1 MAELTIPQTSAPK
14 RHPGEIAIDRIWR
27 FFCSV
32 RAAIWE
38 VSVLALMVLIGTL
51 RGSSVPNSIAE
62 LLPVTA
68 PLVDRWYAYD
78 VFRSL
83 PFAGLLALL
92 SVAIAICTINRV
104 PGIWSSIT
112 NPTVLTSRGFI
123 ASADVSASLTPSKG
137 QEDVPARLR
146 THLEARRYRV
156 IEQELNGDTHLY
168 ADKNRFG
175 KLGTFPFHLALIMI
189 LVGGIVGA
197 RYGFRDDEFIVAEG
211 ATERLGHGT
220 SLSVRLEDFQD
231 SYNQLGAP
239 LEYRSDLVLYDG
251 DREVKRQSITVN
263 HPMTY
268 DSVVFYQTSFGPA
281 VSLIVTD
288 PAGTVVYDGTVP
300 LGRYT
305 AKENPDAPAGV
316 LDLPHIG
323 QRLIVVGPDANP
335 GIAPEKDRLKLLS
348 GELHLQLRDTSS
360 ASSTPELTGN
370 VAIGQRATLGDYTVT
385 FVRDRQWTMLQ
396 VASNPGIPIFWAAA
410 FMMIGGLGIVFYFPH
425 RRIRG
430 IVSSSSGPQQIQLA
444 ALAKRDWSAKRSFEQ
459 LIEEMERE
467 LPVAARIVRRD
478 GDERERPTPLASA

>member
-1 MAELTIPQTSAPK
+1 MAELTIPQTMTPK
-14 RHPGEIAIDRIWR
+14 RHPGEIAIDRVWR

-32 RAAIWE
+32 RAAVWE
-38 VSVLALMVLIGTL
+38 VSVLAVMVLIGTL
-51 RGSSVPNSIAE
+51 RGSSVPNTIGE
-62 LLPVTA
+62 LLPFTQ

-78 VFRSL
+78 IFKSL

-92 SVAIAICTINRV
+92 SIAIAVCTINRV

-112 NPTVLTSRGFI
+112 DPTVVTSRGFI
-123 ASADVSASLTPSKG
+123 ASADVSATITPATG
-137 QEDVPARLR
+137 ADDVTGLLR
-146 THLEARRYRV
+146 AHLKARRYRV
-156 IEQELNGDTHLY
+156 VEQELNGDTHLY

-175 KLGTFPFHLALIMI
+175 KLGTFPFHLALIMV

-211 ATERLGHGT
+211 STEQLLNGT

-231 SYNQLGAP
+231 SYNPLGAP
-239 LEYRSDLVLYDG
+239 MEYRSDLVLYDG
-251 DREVKRQSITVN
+251 DEEVKRQSITVN
-263 HPMTY
+263 NPMTY

-288 PAGTVVYDGTVP
+288 LSGTVVYDGTVP

-316 LDLPHIG
+316 LDLPNIG

-335 GIAPEKDRLKLLS
+335 AIDPEKDTLGLLS
-348 GELHLQLRDTSS
+348 GELHLQLRDTTT
-360 ASSTPELTGN
+360 AGTAPAQTGT
-370 VAIGQRATLGDYTVT
+370 VAVGDGATIGGYTVT

-430 IVSSSSGPQQIQLA
+430 IVSSASGPQEIQLA

-459 LIEEMERE
+459 LIEDIDRE
-467 LPVAARIVRRD
+467 LPVTTRITRRD
-478 GDERERPTPLASA
+478 GDARERPAALVSA

>member
-1 MAELTIPQTSAPK
+1 MAELTVPQTMAPK
-14 RHPGEIAIDRIWR
+14 RHPGEVAIDRVWR

-32 RAAIWE
+32 RAAVWE
-38 VSVLALMVLIGTL
+38 VSVLAVMVLVGTL
-51 RGSSVPNSIAE
+51 RGSSVPRNIAD
-62 LLPVTA
+62 LLPFTEPV
-68 PLVDRWYAYD
+68 VDRWYAFD
-78 VFRSL
+78 VFRSV

-92 SVAIAICTINRV
+92 SVAIAVCTINRV
-104 PGIWSSIT
+104 PAIWTSI
-112 NPTVLTSRGFI
+112 NSPTVLTSRGFL
-123 ASADVSASLTPSKG
+123 ASADVSATLMPTKAPVDALE
-137 QEDVPARLR
+137 QLR
-146 THLEARRYRV
+146 AHLKARRYRV
-156 IEQELNGDTHLY
+156 IEQDLNGETHLY
-168 ADKNRFG
+168 ADKNRYG
-175 KLGTFPFHLALIMI
+175 KLGTFPFHLALILI

-211 ATERLGHGT
+211 ATEQLRHGT

-251 DREVKRQSITVN
+251 DREVKRQSVTVN

-288 PAGTVVYDGTVP
+288 AAGTVVYDGTVP

-305 AKENPDAPAGV
+305 AKENPDAPAGL
-316 LDLPHIG
+316 LDLPHVG
-323 QRLIVVGPDANP
+323 QRLVVVGPDANP
-335 GIAPEKDRLKLLS
+335 AIAPEKDRLKLLS
-348 GELHLQLRDTSS
+348 GQLHLQLRGTGS
-360 ASSTPELTGN
+360 ATAAPEVTGT
-370 VAIGQRATLGDYTVT
+370 VEVGRGAALGDYTVT

-430 IVSSSSGPQQIQLA
+430 IASSGPGPRQVQLA
-444 ALAKRDWSAKRSFEQ
+444 ALAKRDWSAKRSFET
-459 LIEEMERE
+459 LIEEIQRD
-467 LPVAARIVRRD
+467 LPLAARVVRRD
-478 GDERERPTPLASA
+478 GEQRDAAFTYESV

>member
-1 MAELTIPQTSAPK
+1 MAELSIPQSMVPK

-32 RAAIWE
+32 RAAVWE
-38 VSVLALMVLIGTL
+38 IAILTLMVLVGTL
-51 RGSSVPNSIAE
+51 RGSSVPNSIQE
-62 LLPVTA
+62 LLPFTE
-68 PLVDRWYAYD
+68 PLVDRWYACD

-83 PFAGLLALL
+83 PFAGLLALQ
-92 SVAIAICTINRV
+92 SVAIAVCTINRV

-112 NPTVLTSRGFI
+112 SPTVLTSRGFLT
-123 ASADVSASLTPSKG
+123 SADVSATLTSAEGNDDILHQVGAYLK
-137 QEDVPARLR
+137 
-146 THLEARRYRV
+146 ARRYRV

-175 KLGTFPFHLALIMI
+175 KLGTFPFHLALIMV

-211 ATERLGHGT
+211 STEQLLHGT
-220 SLSVRLEDFQD
+220 SLSVRLDDFQD

-239 LEYRSDLVLYDG
+239 LEYRADLVLFDG
-251 DREVKRQSITVN
+251 DHEVKRESVTVN
-263 HPMTY
+263 NPMTY

-288 PAGTVVYDGTVP
+288 LAGTVVYDGTVP

-305 AKENPDAPAGV
+305 AKENPDAPAGL
-316 LDLPHIG
+316 LDLPNIG
-323 QRLIVVGPDANP
+323 RRLVVVGPDANP
-335 GIAPEKDRLKLLS
+335 GIAPEKDRLRLMS
-348 GELHLQLRDTSS
+348 GELHLQLRDTTTAAA
-360 ASSTPELTGN
+360 ASEVTGN
-370 VAIGQRATLGDYTVT
+370 VQIGDAATLGGYRVT

-410 FMMIGGLGIVFYFPH
+410 FMMIGGLAIVFYFPH

-430 IVSSSSGPQQIQLA
+430 IVSTAAGPRQMQLA

-459 LIEEMERE
+459 LIEEIERD
-467 LPVAARIVRRD
+467 LPVATRLTRREGEQRD
-478 GDERERPTPLASA
+478 RSFSFESV